1 MTTSPPLKTWLPS
14 WIFLTIVWGMS
25 FYFIKISGSN
35 LSPLQIAFGRVA
47 LGALTVLIILL
58 IIKQK
63 LPNTRKAWVRANIA
77 GFLQHTAPFALIAY
91 GETQITSV
99 LAGITNAAT
108 PLWTA
113 LFSMAFIPKDR
124 ISRNEYLGVL
134 TGFVGVLVLIGIWEG
149 NSGENDLLGILAVV
163 VATACYGGVV
173 IYTRSKVTE
182 LGFSPSSFIGAQLS
196 ASAIQLLILCL
207 IFTSVPTQISSSTWG
222 AILFLGIFS
231 TGLAFPLVYKI
242 IRDVSSLA
250 AATITYATPIVSTIA
265 GVIFLSEGL
274 HWYQPIGAALILV
287 GVGLV
292 QGIKFN
298 SLWSRRGDLNP

>member
-63 LPNTRKAWVRANIA
+63 LPNTKKAWGRANIA

-173 IYTRSKVTE
+173 IYTRAKVTE

-292 QGIKFN
+292 QGIRLN
-298 SLWSRRGDLNP
+298 WLWSRRGDLNP

>member
-173 IYTRSKVTE
+173 IYTRSKITE

-250 AATITYATPIVSTIA
+250 AATITYATPIISTLA
-265 GVIFLSEGL
+265 GVIFLKEGL

-292 QGIKFN
+292 QGIRLN
-298 SLWSRRGDLNP
+298 WLWSRRGDLNP

>member
-47 LGALTVLIILL
+47 LGALTVLIILS

-63 LPNTRKAWVRANIA
+63 LPNTKKAWVRANIA

-134 TGFVGVLVLIGIWEG
+134 TGFVGVLILIGIWEG

-274 HWYQPIGAALILV
+274 QWYQPIGAALILV

>member
-63 LPNTRKAWVRANIA
+63 LPNTKKAWVRANIA
-77 GFLQHTAPFALIAY
+77 GFLQHTAPFSLIAY

-99 LAGITNAAT
+99 LAGIANAAT

-173 IYTRSKVTE
+173 IYTRAKVTE

-274 HWYQPIGAALILV
+274 QWYQPIGAALILV

-292 QGIKFN
+292 QGIRLN
-298 SLWSRRGDLNP
+298 WLWSRRGDLNP

>member
-47 LGALTVLIILL
+47 LGALTVLIILS

-63 LPNTRKAWVRANIA
+63 LPNTKKAWVRANIA

-292 QGIKFN
+292 QGIRFN
-298 SLWSRRGDLNP
+298 WLWSRRGDLNP

>member
-63 LPNTRKAWVRANIA
+63 LPNTKKAWVRANIA

-134 TGFVGVLVLIGIWEG
+134 TGFVGVLILIGIWEG

-163 VATACYGGVV
+163 IATACYGGVV
-173 IYTRSKVTE
+173 IYTRAKITE

-222 AILFLGIFS
+222 AIIFLGVFS

-250 AATITYATPIVSTIA
+250 AATITYATPIVSTLA

-292 QGIKFN
+292 QGIRLN
-298 SLWSRRGDLNP
+298 WLWSRRGDLNP

>member
-1 MTTSPPLKTWLPS
+1 MTTSLPLKTWLPS

-25 FYFIKISGSN
+25 FYFIKISGNN

-47 LGALTVLIILL
+47 LGALTVLIILM

-63 LPNTRKAWVRANIA
+63 LPNTKKAWVRANIA

-134 TGFVGVLVLIGIWEG
+134 TGFVGVLILIGIWEG

-274 HWYQPIGAALILV
+274 QWYQPIGAALILV

-292 QGIKFN
+292 QGIRLN
-298 SLWSRRGDLNP
+298 WLWSRRGDLNP

>member
-182 LGFSPSSFIGAQLS
+182 LGFSPSSFIGAQLI
-196 ASAIQLLILCL
+196 ASTIQLLILCL

-274 HWYQPIGAALILV
+274 QWYQPIGAALILV

-292 QGIKFN
+292 QGIRLN
-298 SLWSRRGDLNP
+298 WLWSRRGDLNP

>member
-292 QGIKFN
+292 QGIRLN
-298 SLWSRRGDLNP
+298 WLWSRRGDLNP

>member
-173 IYTRSKVTE
+173 IYTRAKVTE
-182 LGFSPSSFIGAQLS
+182 LEFSPSSFIGAQLS

-250 AATITYATPIVSTIA
+250 AATITYATPIVSTLA

-292 QGIKFN
+292 QGIRLN
-298 SLWSRRGDLNP
+298 WLWSRRGDLNP

>member
-173 IYTRSKVTE
+173 IYTRSKITE

-222 AILFLGIFS
+222 AMLFLGIFS

-274 HWYQPIGAALILV
+274 HWYQPIGAVLILC
-287 GVGLV
+287 GVALV
-292 QGIKFN
+292 QGISFN

>member
-182 LGFSPSSFIGAQLS
+182 LGFSPSSFIGAQLI
-196 ASAIQLLILCL
+196 ASTIQLLILCL

-292 QGIKFN
+292 QGIRLN
-298 SLWSRRGDLNP
+298 WLWSRRGDLNP

>member
-25 FYFIKISGSN
+25 FYFIKISGSD

-63 LPNTRKAWVRANIA
+63 LPNTKKAWVRANIA

-99 LAGITNAAT
+99 LAGIANAAT

-173 IYTRSKVTE
+173 IYTRAKVTE

-207 IFTSVPTQISSSTWG
+207 IFTSFPTQISSSTWG

-292 QGIKFN
+292 QGIRLN
-298 SLWSRRGDLNP
+298 WLWSRRGDLNP

>member
-274 HWYQPIGAALILV
+274 QWYQPIGAALILV

-292 QGIKFN
+292 QGIRLN
-298 SLWSRRGDLNP
+298 WLWSRRGDLNP

>member
-63 LPNTRKAWVRANIA
+63 LPNTKKAWVRANIA

-173 IYTRSKVTE
+173 IYTRAKVTE

-292 QGIKFN
+292 QGIRLN
-298 SLWSRRGDLNP
+298 WLWSRRGDLNP

>member
-63 LPNTRKAWVRANIA
+63 LPNTKKAWVRANIA

-99 LAGITNAAT
+99 LAGIANAAT

-149 NSGENDLLGILAVV
+149 NSG
-163 VATACYGGVV
+163 
-173 IYTRSKVTE
+173 K
-182 LGFSPSSFIGAQLS
+182 
-196 ASAIQLLILCL
+196 
-207 IFTSVPTQISSSTWG
+207 
-222 AILFLGIFS
+222 
-231 TGLAFPLVYKI
+231 
-242 IRDVSSLA
+242 
-250 AATITYATPIVSTIA
+250 
-265 GVIFLSEGL
+265 
-274 HWYQPIGAALILV
+274 
-287 GVGLV
+287 
-292 QGIKFN
+292 
-298 SLWSRRGDLNP
+298 

>member
-47 LGALTVLIILL
+47 LGALTVLIILV

-134 TGFVGVLVLIGIWEG
+134 TGFVGVLILIGIWEG

-207 IFTSVPTQISSSTWG
+207 IFTSVPTQISSSTWA

-250 AATITYATPIVSTIA
+250 AATITYATPIVSTLA

-274 HWYQPIGAALILV
+274 HWYQPIGAMLILI

>member
-77 GFLQHTAPFALIAY
+77 GFLQHTAPFTLIAY

-124 ISRNEYLGVL
+124 ISRNENLGVL

-173 IYTRSKVTE
+173 IYTRSKITE

-250 AATITYATPIVSTIA
+250 AATITYATPIVSTLA

-292 QGIKFN
+292 QGIRLN
-298 SLWSRRGDLNP
+298 WLWSRRGDLNP

>member
-1 MTTSPPLKTWLPS
+1 MTTTPPLKTWLPS

-173 IYTRSKVTE
+173 IYTRSKITE

-222 AILFLGIFS
+222 AMLFLGIFS

-250 AATITYATPIVSTIA
+250 AATITYATPIVSTLA

-274 HWYQPIGAALILV
+274 QWYRPIGAMLILV

-292 QGIKFN
+292 QGIRLN
-298 SLWSRRGDLNP
+298 WLWSRRGDLNP

>member
-35 LSPLQIAFGRVA
+35 LSPLQIAFGRVS

>member
-173 IYTRSKVTE
+173 IYTRSKITE

-274 HWYQPIGAALILV
+274 HWYQPIGAMLILV

>member
-47 LGALTVLIILL
+47 FGALTVLIILL

-274 HWYQPIGAALILV
+274 QWYQPIGAALILV

-298 SLWSRRGDLNP
+298 WLWSRRGDLNP

>member
-35 LSPLQIAFGRVA
+35 LSPLQIAFGRVS

-274 HWYQPIGAALILV
+274 QWYQPIGAALILV

>member
-25 FYFIKISGSN
+25 FYFIKISGNN
-35 LSPLQIAFGRVA
+35 LSPLQIAFGRVS

-63 LPNTRKAWVRANIA
+63 LPNTKKAWVRANIA

-173 IYTRSKVTE
+173 IYTRAKVTE
-182 LGFSPSSFIGAQLS
+182 LGFSPSSFIGAQLI
-196 ASAIQLLILCL
+196 ASTVQLLILCL
-207 IFTSVPTQISSSTWG
+207 IFTSAPTQISSSTWG

-250 AATITYATPIVSTIA
+250 AATITYATPIVSTLA

-274 HWYQPIGAALILV
+274 QWYQPIGAALILV

-292 QGIKFN
+292 QGIRLN
-298 SLWSRRGDLNP
+298 WLWSRRGDLNP

>member
-173 IYTRSKVTE
+173 IYTRSKITE
-182 LGFSPSSFIGAQLS
+182 LGFSPSSFIGAQLI
-196 ASAIQLLILCL
+196 ASTIQLLILCL

-292 QGIKFN
+292 QGIRLN
-298 SLWSRRGDLNP
+298 WLWSRRGDLNP

>member
-173 IYTRSKVTE
+173 IYTRAKVTE
-182 LGFSPSSFIGAQLS
+182 LGFSPSSFIGAQLI
-196 ASAIQLLILCL
+196 ASTIQLLILCL

-292 QGIKFN
+292 QGIRLN
-298 SLWSRRGDLNP
+298 WLWSRRGDLNP

>member
-1 MTTSPPLKTWLPS
+1 
-14 WIFLTIVWGMS
+14 MS
-25 FYFIKISGSN
+25 FYFIKISGSS
-35 LSPLQIAFGRVA
+35 LSPLQIAFGRVS

-63 LPNTRKAWVRANIA
+63 LPNTKKAWVRANTA

-113 LFSMAFIPKDR
+113 LFSMTFIPKDR

-149 NSGENDLLGILAVV
+149 NNGENDLLGILAVV
-163 VATACYGGVV
+163 VAPACYGGVV
-173 IYTRSKVTE
+173 IYTRAKVTE

-207 IFTSVPTQISSSTWG
+207 IFTSVPTQISSSTWV

-250 AATITYATPIVSTIA
+250 AATITYATPIVSTLA

-274 HWYQPIGAALILV
+274 QWYQPIGAMLILI
-287 GVGLV
+287 GFISHRLNFANSKSL
-292 QGIKFN
+292 KF
-298 SLWSRRGDLNP
+298 P

>member
-35 LSPLQIAFGRVA
+35 LSPLQIAFGRVS
-47 LGALTVLIILL
+47 LGALTVLIILV

-173 IYTRSKVTE
+173 IYTRAKVTE

-207 IFTSVPTQISSSTWG
+207 IFTSVPTQISSSTWA

-242 IRDVSSLA
+242 IRDLSSLA
-250 AATITYATPIVSTIA
+250 AATMTYATPIVSTLA

-292 QGIKFN
+292 QGIRLN
-298 SLWSRRGDLNP
+298 WLWSRRGDLNP

>member
-14 WIFLTIVWGMS
+14 WFFLTIVWGMS

-35 LSPLQIAFGRVA
+35 LSPLQIAFGRVS

-182 LGFSPSSFIGAQLS
+182 LGFSPSSFIGAQLI
-196 ASAIQLLILCL
+196 ASTIQLLILCL

-274 HWYQPIGAALILV
+274 QWYQPIGAALILV

-292 QGIKFN
+292 QGIRFN

>member
-134 TGFVGVLVLIGIWEG
+134 TGFVGVLVLIGTWEG

-173 IYTRSKVTE
+173 IYTRSKITE

-292 QGIKFN
+292 QGIRLN
-298 SLWSRRGDLNP
+298 WLWSRRGDLNP

>member
-63 LPNTRKAWVRANIA
+63 LPNTKKAWVRANIA
-77 GFLQHTAPFALIAY
+77 GFLQHTAPFSLIAY

-99 LAGITNAAT
+99 LAGIANAAT

-173 IYTRSKVTE
+173 IYTRAKVTE

-265 GVIFLSEGL
+265 GVVFLSEGL

-292 QGIKFN
+292 QGIRLN
-298 SLWSRRGDLNP
+298 WLWSRRGDLNP